1 MDMKSFY
8 ANEKPKT
15 KRKGFSLVE
24 MMVVM
29 LLIAV
34 VLAASAPMITRK
46 VSRERSDK
54 IFDMLGTDPNNAV
67 EYVKGRNQRIFMNGK
82 TDGYVG
88 IVETGVNIP
97 ANSILFGKNSLSSG
111 TGGTATTNL
120 VGIGFGTTNYLN
132 SVAIGYK
139 AGAFTDA
146 VSIGK
151 GANGNEY
158 GVAIGSNSQTRYKNS
173 VAIGYNARTV
183 GENAIT
189 IGAGPFATDTGKNAI
204 SIGYNADAIAKNG
217 IAIGYNASATDE
229 NSVAIG
235 YNATAP
241 FKNSIVLGTEKDTVY
256 IPGNLIIGKTTAVG
270 VRAVSDGRSYP
281 LYAYTH
287 RSHDGDDRHFTDIV
301 DVIERNHADDYK
313 GSGDFAVAMVGSRTP
328 GIQLGPYTFRTHAW
342 SSGYNDNQKIC
353 PPTNSG
359 DWYRISRGKCSD
371 VDQSSNN
378 VWLWSDARL
387 KNIGN
392 TYTSGLEE
400 LNQLKFYHFTFKND
414 KDKTPQVGVI
424 AQDLQKVFPQAVSK
438 DDGGWLTIR
447 WDEMFYAAINAI
459 KELNTK
465 VCAIA
470 KDVTNL
476 KTVTDEHT
484 KTLEAQAQT
493 IEQQQVEIKELTAR
507 VEKLEQ
513 KRK

>member
-67 EYVKGRNQRIFMNGK
+67 EYVKGRNQRIFMNGRK
-82 TDGYVG
+82 DGYIG

-97 ANSILFGKNSLSSG
+97 TNSVLFGQNILFPFNY
-111 TGGTATTNL
+111 ATKETSANNL
-120 VGIGFGTTNYLN
+120 VGIGFGTSNYLN

-139 AGAFTDA
+139 AAANTDS
-146 VSIGK
+146 VTIGNS
-151 GANGNEY
+151 ANGNEY

-173 VAIGYNARTV
+173 VAIGYSARTT
-183 GENAIT
+183 GENAVA
-189 IGAGPFATDTGKNAI
+189 IGASQWSTEAG
-204 SIGYNADAIAKNG
+204 
-217 IAIGYNASATDE
+217 E
-229 NSVAIG
+229 RSVAIG
-235 YNATAP
+235 YGARARYENSIAIGANASVMGENSIAIGNNATANY
-241 FKNSIVLGTEKDTVY
+241 KNTVVLGDSNTTVF
-256 IPGNLIIGKTTAVG
+256 IPGNLVVNHAALIG
-270 VRAVSDGRSYP
+270 RAAGRNDNLYFRPYAQEDGRHFAV
-281 LYAYTH
+281 LNA
-287 RSHDGDDRHFTDIV
+287 GDWKGNDSNLSMVQDDTDTDKLV
-301 DVIERNHADDYK
+301 VRVGPYSTQTEWWRGDYK
-313 GSGDFAVAMVGSRTP
+313 DNN
-328 GIQLGPYTFRTHAW
+328 RTHI
-342 SSGYNDNQKIC
+342 NFED
-353 PPTNSG
+353 PT
-359 DWYRISRGKCSD
+359 RGNNPKSHKHSD
-371 VDQSSNN
+371 I
-378 VWLWSDARL
+378 RL
-387 KNIGN
+387 KNVGEPF
-392 TYTSGLEE
+392 TAGLNE
-400 LNQLKFYHFTFKND
+400 LEKLNFYHFTFKKD
-414 KDKTPQVGVI
+414 KDQVPQVGVM

>member
-8 ANEKPKT
+8 ASEKPKT

-67 EYVKGRNQRIFMNGK
+67 EYVKGRNQRIFMNGRK
-82 TDGYVG
+82 DGYVG
-88 IVETGVNIP
+88 IVESGVSVP
-97 ANSILFGKNSLSSG
+97 ANSVLFGQNTLFPFDYVTKETPAN
-111 TGGTATTNL
+111 NL

-139 AGAFTDA
+139 AAANTDS
-146 VSIGK
+146 VTIGNSAS
-151 GANGNEY
+151 GSDY
-158 GVAIGSNSQTRYKNS
+158 GVAIGSNSQTRHKNS
-173 VAIGYNARTV
+173 VAIGYSARTT
-183 GENAIT
+183 GENAVA
-189 IGAGPFATDTGKNAI
+189 IGASQWGTEAG
-204 SIGYNADAIAKNG
+204 
-217 IAIGYNASATDE
+217 E
-229 NSVAIG
+229 RSVAIG
-235 YNATAP
+235 YGAKASYERSIAIGANASVMGENSIAIGNNATAHY
-241 FKNSIVLGTEKDTVY
+241 KNTVVLGDSNTTVF
-256 IPGNLIIGKTTAVG
+256 IPGNLVVNHAALIG
-270 VRAVSDGRSYP
+270 RAAGRNDNLYFRPYAQEDGRHFAV
-281 LYAYTH
+281 LNA
-287 RSHDGDDRHFTDIV
+287 GDWKGEDSNLSMVQDDTDTDNLV
-301 DVIERNHADDYK
+301 VRVGPYSTQTERWRRDYK
-313 GSGDFAVAMVGSRTP
+313 DNN
-328 GIQLGPYTFRTHAW
+328 RTHINFEDPTR
-342 SSGYNDNQKIC
+342 GNDPKSHRQ
-353 PPTNSG
+353 
-359 DWYRISRGKCSD
+359 SD
-371 VDQSSNN
+371 I
-378 VWLWSDARL
+378 RL
-387 KNIGN
+387 KNVGEPF
-392 TYTSGLEE
+392 TAGLNE
-400 LNQLKFYHFTFKND
+400 LEKLNFYHFTFKKD
-414 KDKTPQVGVI
+414 KDQVPQVGVM

>member
-67 EYVKGRNQRIFMNGK
+67 EYVKGRNQRIFMNGRK
-82 TDGYVG
+82 DGYVG
-88 IVETGVNIP
+88 IVESGVSVP
-97 ANSILFGKNSLSSG
+97 ANSVLFGQNTLFPFDYVTKETSAN
-111 TGGTATTNL
+111 NL

-146 VSIGK
+146 VSIGN

-158 GVAIGSNSQTRYKNS
+158 GVAIGSNSQTRHKNS
-173 VAIGYNARTV
+173 VAIGYSARTT
-183 GENAIT
+183 GENAVA
-189 IGAGPFATDTGKNAI
+189 IGASQWGTEAG
-204 SIGYNADAIAKNG
+204 
-217 IAIGYNASATDE
+217 E
-229 NSVAIG
+229 RSVAIG
-235 YNATAP
+235 YGANARYERSIAIGANASVMGENSIAIGNNATAHY
-241 FKNSIVLGTEKDTVY
+241 KNTVVLGDSNTTVF
-256 IPGNLIIGKTTAVG
+256 IPGNLVVNHAALIG
-270 VRAVSDGRSYP
+270 RAAGRNDNLYFRPYAQEDGRHFAV
-281 LYAYTH
+281 LNA
-287 RSHDGDDRHFTDIV
+287 GDWKGEDSNVSLVQDDTNDDKLVVRVGPYSTV
-301 DVIERNHADDYK
+301 TEWWRRDYK
-313 GSGDFAVAMVGSRTP
+313 DNN
-328 GIQLGPYTFRTHAW
+328 RTHINFEDPTR
-342 SSGYNDNQKIC
+342 GNDPKSHRQ
-353 PPTNSG
+353 
-359 DWYRISRGKCSD
+359 SD
-371 VDQSSNN
+371 I
-378 VWLWSDARL
+378 RL
-387 KNIGN
+387 KNVGEPF
-392 TYTSGLEE
+392 TAGLNE
-400 LNQLKFYHFTFKND
+400 LEKLNFYHFTFKKD
-414 KDKTPQVGVI
+414 KDQVPQVGVM

>member
-67 EYVKGRNQRIFMNGK
+67 EYVKGRNQRIFMNGRK
-82 TDGYVG
+82 DGYIG

-97 ANSILFGKNSLSSG
+97 TNSVLFGQNILSPFNY
-111 TGGTATTNL
+111 ATKETSANNL

-139 AGAFTDA
+139 ASANTDS
-146 VSIGK
+146 VTIGNS
-151 GANGNEY
+151 ASGNEY

-173 VAIGYNARTV
+173 VAIGYSARTS
-183 GENAIT
+183 GENAVA
-189 IGAGPFATDTGKNAI
+189 IGASQWSTEAG
-204 SIGYNADAIAKNG
+204 
-217 IAIGYNASATDE
+217 E
-229 NSVAIG
+229 RSVAIG
-235 YNATAP
+235 YGARARYENSIAIGANASVMGENSIAIGNNATANY
-241 FKNSIVLGTEKDTVY
+241 KNTVVLGDSNTTVF
-256 IPGNLIIGKTTAVG
+256 IPGNLVVNHAALIG
-270 VRAVSDGRSYP
+270 RAAGRNDNLYFRPYAQEDGRHFAV
-281 LYAYTH
+281 LNA
-287 RSHDGDDRHFTDIV
+287 GDWKGNDSNLSMVQDDTDTDKLV
-301 DVIERNHADDYK
+301 VRVGPYSTQTEWWRGDYK
-313 GSGDFAVAMVGSRTP
+313 DNN
-328 GIQLGPYTFRTHAW
+328 RTHI
-342 SSGYNDNQKIC
+342 NFED
-353 PPTNSG
+353 PT
-359 DWYRISRGKCSD
+359 RGNNPKSHKHSD
-371 VDQSSNN
+371 I
-378 VWLWSDARL
+378 RL
-387 KNIGN
+387 KNVGEPF
-392 TYTSGLEE
+392 TAGLNE
-400 LNQLKFYHFTFKND
+400 LEKLNFYHFTFKKD
-414 KDKTPQVGVI
+414 KDQVPQVGVM

-484 KTLEAQAQT
+484 KTLESQAQT

>member
-8 ANEKPKT
+8 ANEKPKS

-67 EYVKGRNQRIFMNGK
+67 EYVKGRNQRIFMNGRK
-82 TDGYVG
+82 DGYVG

-97 ANSILFGKNSLSSG
+97 TNSVLFGQNMLSPFDFVTKETS
-111 TGGTATTNL
+111 ANNL

-139 AGAFTDA
+139 ASANTDS
-146 VSIGK
+146 VTIGNSAS
-151 GANGNEY
+151 GSEY
-158 GVAIGSNSQTRYKNS
+158 GVAIGSNSNTRHKNS
-173 VAIGYNARTV
+173 VAIGYRAQTS
-183 GENAIT
+183 GENAV
-189 IGAGPFATDTGKNAI
+189 
-204 SIGYNADAIAKNG
+204 
-217 IAIGYNASATDE
+217 AIGGSQWGTEAGE
-229 NSVAIG
+229 RSVAIG
-235 YNATAP
+235 YGARARYENSIAIGANASVMGENSIAIGNNATANY
-241 FKNSIVLGTEKDTVY
+241 KNTVVLGDSNTTVF
-256 IPGNLIIGKTTAVG
+256 IPGNLVVNHAALIG
-270 VRAVSDGRSYP
+270 RAAGRNDNLYFRPYAQEDGRHFAV
-281 LYAYTH
+281 LNA
-287 RSHDGDDRHFTDIV
+287 GDWKGNDSNLSMVQDDTDTDKLV
-301 DVIERNHADDYK
+301 VRVGPYSTQTEWWRGDYK
-313 GSGDFAVAMVGSRTP
+313 DNN
-328 GIQLGPYTFRTHAW
+328 RTHI
-342 SSGYNDNQKIC
+342 NFED
-353 PPTNSG
+353 PT
-359 DWYRISRGKCSD
+359 RGNNPKSHKHSD
-371 VDQSSNN
+371 I
-378 VWLWSDARL
+378 RL
-387 KNIGN
+387 KNVGEPF
-392 TYTSGLEE
+392 TAGLNE
-400 LNQLKFYHFTFKND
+400 LEKLNFYHFTFKKD
-414 KDKTPQVGVI
+414 KDQVPQVGVM

>member
-67 EYVKGRNQRIFMNGK
+67 EYVKGRNQRIFMNGRK
-82 TDGYVG
+82 DGYVG

-97 ANSILFGKNSLSSG
+97 TNSVLFGQNILSPFNY
-111 TGGTATTNL
+111 ATKETSANNL

-139 AGAFTDA
+139 AAANTDS
-146 VSIGK
+146 VSIGNS
-151 GANGNEY
+151 ADGNEY
-158 GVAIGSNSQTRYKNS
+158 GVAIGSKAQTRYKNS

-217 IAIGYNASATDE
+217 IAIGYNASAMDE

-241 FKNSIVLGTEKDTVY
+241 YKNTVVLGDSNTTVF
-256 IPGNLIIGKTTAVG
+256 IPGNLVVNHAALIG
-270 VRAVSDGRSYP
+270 RAAGRNDNLYFRPYAQEDGRHFAV
-281 LYAYTH
+281 LNA
-287 RSHDGDDRHFTDIV
+287 GDWKGSDSNLSMVQDDTDTDKLV
-301 DVIERNHADDYK
+301 VRVGPYSTQTEWWRGDYK
-313 GSGDFAVAMVGSRTP
+313 DNN
-328 GIQLGPYTFRTHAW
+328 RTHI
-342 SSGYNDNQKIC
+342 NFED
-353 PPTNSG
+353 PT
-359 DWYRISRGKCSD
+359 RGNNPKSHKHSD
-371 VDQSSNN
+371 I
-378 VWLWSDARL
+378 RL
-387 KNIGN
+387 KNVGEPF
-392 TYTSGLEE
+392 TAGLNE
-400 LNQLKFYHFTFKND
+400 LEKLNFYHFTFKKD
-414 KDKTPQVGVI
+414 KDQVPQVGVM

>member
-8 ANEKPKT
+8 ANEKPKS

-67 EYVKGRNQRIFMNGK
+67 EYVKGRNQRIFMNGRK
-82 TDGYVG
+82 DGYIG

-97 ANSILFGKNSLSSG
+97 TNSVLFGQNILSPFNY
-111 TGGTATTNL
+111 ATKETSANNL
-120 VGIGFGTTNYLN
+120 VGIGFGTSNYLN

-139 AGAFTDA
+139 AAANTDS
-146 VSIGK
+146 VTIGNS
-151 GANGNEY
+151 ASGNDY

-173 VAIGYNARTV
+173 VAIGYSARTT
-183 GENAIT
+183 GENAVA
-189 IGAGPFATDTGKNAI
+189 IGASQWSTEAG
-204 SIGYNADAIAKNG
+204 
-217 IAIGYNASATDE
+217 E
-229 NSVAIG
+229 RSVAIG
-235 YNATAP
+235 YGARARYENSIAIGANASVMGENSIAIGNNATANY
-241 FKNSIVLGTEKDTVY
+241 KNTVVLGDSNTTVF
-256 IPGNLIIGKTTAVG
+256 IPGNLVVNHAALIG
-270 VRAVSDGRSYP
+270 RAAGRNDNLYFRPYAQEDGRHFAV
-281 LYAYTH
+281 LNA
-287 RSHDGDDRHFTDIV
+287 GDWKGEDSNVSLVQDDTNDDKLVVRVGPYSTV
-301 DVIERNHADDYK
+301 TEWWRRDYK
-313 GSGDFAVAMVGSRTP
+313 DNN
-328 GIQLGPYTFRTHAW
+328 RTHINFEDPTR
-342 SSGYNDNQKIC
+342 GNDPKSHRQ
-353 PPTNSG
+353 
-359 DWYRISRGKCSD
+359 SD
-371 VDQSSNN
+371 I
-378 VWLWSDARL
+378 RL
-387 KNIGN
+387 KNVGEPF
-392 TYTSGLEE
+392 TAGLNE
-400 LNQLKFYHFTFKND
+400 LEKLNFYHFTFKKD
-414 KDKTPQVGVI
+414 KDQVPQVGVM

>member
-67 EYVKGRNQRIFMNGK
+67 EYVKGRNQRIFMNGRK
-82 TDGYVG
+82 DGYVG

-97 ANSILFGKNSLSSG
+97 TNSVLFGQNMLSPFDFVTKETS
-111 TGGTATTNL
+111 ANNL

-139 AGAFTDA
+139 ASANTDS
-146 VSIGK
+146 VTIGNSAS
-151 GANGNEY
+151 GSEY
-158 GVAIGSNSQTRYKNS
+158 GVAIGSNSNTRHKNS
-173 VAIGYNARTV
+173 VAIGYRAQTS
-183 GENAIT
+183 GENAV
-189 IGAGPFATDTGKNAI
+189 
-204 SIGYNADAIAKNG
+204 
-217 IAIGYNASATDE
+217 AIGGSQWGTEAGE
-229 NSVAIG
+229 RSVAIG
-235 YNATAP
+235 YGANARYERSIAIGANASVMGENSIAIGNNATAHY
-241 FKNSIVLGTEKDTVY
+241 KNTVVLGDSNTTVF
-256 IPGNLIIGKTTAVG
+256 IPGNLVVNHAALIG
-270 VRAVSDGRSYP
+270 RAAGRNDNLYFRPYAQEDGRHFAV
-281 LYAYTH
+281 LNA
-287 RSHDGDDRHFTDIV
+287 GDWKGEDSNVSLVQDDTNDDKLVVRVGPYSTV
-301 DVIERNHADDYK
+301 TEWWRRDYK
-313 GSGDFAVAMVGSRTP
+313 DNN
-328 GIQLGPYTFRTHAW
+328 RTHINFEDPTR
-342 SSGYNDNQKIC
+342 GNDPKSHRQ
-353 PPTNSG
+353 
-359 DWYRISRGKCSD
+359 SD
-371 VDQSSNN
+371 I
-378 VWLWSDARL
+378 RL
-387 KNIGN
+387 KNVGEPF
-392 TYTSGLEE
+392 TAGLNE
-400 LNQLKFYHFTFKND
+400 LEKLNFYHFTFKKD
-414 KDKTPQVGVI
+414 KDQVPQVGVM

>member
-67 EYVKGRNQRIFMNGK
+67 EYVKGRNQRIFMNGRK
-82 TDGYVG
+82 DGYIG

-97 ANSILFGKNSLSSG
+97 TNSVLFGQNILFPFNY
-111 TGGTATTNL
+111 ATKETSANNL

-139 AGAFTDA
+139 AAANTDS
-146 VSIGK
+146 VTIGNSAS
-151 GANGNEY
+151 GSDY
-158 GVAIGSNSQTRYKNS
+158 GVAIGSNSQTRHKNS
-173 VAIGYNARTV
+173 VAIGYSARTT
-183 GENAIT
+183 GENAVA
-189 IGAGPFATDTGKNAI
+189 IGASQWGTEAG
-204 SIGYNADAIAKNG
+204 
-217 IAIGYNASATDE
+217 E
-229 NSVAIG
+229 RSVAIG
-235 YNATAP
+235 YGAKASYERSIAIGANASVMGENSIAIGNNATAHY
-241 FKNSIVLGTEKDTVY
+241 KNTVVLGDSNTTVF
-256 IPGNLIIGKTTAVG
+256 IPGNLVVNHAALIG
-270 VRAVSDGRSYP
+270 RAAGRNDNLYFRPYAQEDGRHFAV
-281 LYAYTH
+281 LNA
-287 RSHDGDDRHFTDIV
+287 GDWKGEDSNLSMVQDDTDTDNLV
-301 DVIERNHADDYK
+301 VRVGPYSTQTERWRRDYK
-313 GSGDFAVAMVGSRTP
+313 DNN
-328 GIQLGPYTFRTHAW
+328 RTHINFEDPTR
-342 SSGYNDNQKIC
+342 GNDPKSHRQ
-353 PPTNSG
+353 
-359 DWYRISRGKCSD
+359 SD
-371 VDQSSNN
+371 I
-378 VWLWSDARL
+378 RL
-387 KNIGN
+387 KNVGEPF
-392 TYTSGLEE
+392 TAGLNE
-400 LNQLKFYHFTFKND
+400 LEKLNFYHFTFKKD
-414 KDKTPQVGVI
+414 KDQVPQVGVM

>member
-67 EYVKGRNQRIFMNGK
+67 EYVKGRNQRIFMNGRK
-82 TDGYVG
+82 DGYVG

-97 ANSILFGKNSLSSG
+97 TNSVLFGQNILSPFNY
-111 TGGTATTNL
+111 ATKETSANNL

-139 AGAFTDA
+139 AAANTDS
-146 VSIGK
+146 VSIGNS
-151 GANGNEY
+151 ANGNEY

-173 VAIGYNARTV
+173 VAIGYSARTT
-183 GENAIT
+183 GENAVA
-189 IGAGPFATDTGKNAI
+189 IGASQWSTEAG
-204 SIGYNADAIAKNG
+204 
-217 IAIGYNASATDE
+217 E
-229 NSVAIG
+229 RSVAIG
-235 YNATAP
+235 YGARARYENSIAIGANASVMGENSIAIGNNATANY
-241 FKNSIVLGTEKDTVY
+241 KNTVVLGDSNTTVF
-256 IPGNLIIGKTTAVG
+256 IPGNLVVNHAALIGLAAG
-270 VRAVSDGRSYP
+270 RNDNLYFRPYAQEDGRHFAV
-281 LYAYTH
+281 LNA
-287 RSHDGDDRHFTDIV
+287 GDWKGNDSNLSMVQDDTDTDKLV
-301 DVIERNHADDYK
+301 VRVGPYSTQTEWWRGDYK
-313 GSGDFAVAMVGSRTP
+313 DNN
-328 GIQLGPYTFRTHAW
+328 RTHI
-342 SSGYNDNQKIC
+342 NFED
-353 PPTNSG
+353 PT
-359 DWYRISRGKCSD
+359 RGNNPKSHKHSD
-371 VDQSSNN
+371 I
-378 VWLWSDARL
+378 RL
-387 KNIGN
+387 KNVGEPF
-392 TYTSGLEE
+392 TAGLNE
-400 LNQLKFYHFTFKND
+400 LEKLNFYHFTFKKD
-414 KDKTPQVGVI
+414 KDQVPQVGVM

>member
-67 EYVKGRNQRIFMNGK
+67 EYVKGRNQRIFMNGRK
-82 TDGYVG
+82 DGYIG

-97 ANSILFGKNSLSSG
+97 TNSVLFGQNILFPFNY
-111 TGGTATTNL
+111 ATKETSANNL

-139 AGAFTDA
+139 ASANTDS
-146 VSIGK
+146 VTIGN

-173 VAIGYNARTV
+173 VAIGYSARTT
-183 GENAIT
+183 GENAVA
-189 IGAGPFATDTGKNAI
+189 IGASQWGTEAG
-204 SIGYNADAIAKNG
+204 
-217 IAIGYNASATDE
+217 E
-229 NSVAIG
+229 RSVAIG
-235 YNATAP
+235 YGAGARYKNSIAIGANASVMGENSIAIGNNATAHY
-241 FKNSIVLGTEKDTVY
+241 KNTVVLGDSNTTVF
-256 IPGNLIIGKTTAVG
+256 IPGNLVVSHAALIGMAG
-270 VRAVSDGRSYP
+270 GRNDNLYFRPYAQEDGRHFAV
-281 LYAYTH
+281 LNA
-287 RSHDGDDRHFTDIV
+287 GDWKGEDSNLSMVQDDTDTDILTV
-301 DVIERNHADDYK
+301 RVGPYSTQRERWRRDYK
-313 GSGDFAVAMVGSRTP
+313 DNN
-328 GIQLGPYTFRTHAW
+328 RTHINFEDPTR
-342 SSGYNDNQKIC
+342 GNDPKSHRQ
-353 PPTNSG
+353 
-359 DWYRISRGKCSD
+359 SD
-371 VDQSSNN
+371 I
-378 VWLWSDARL
+378 RL
-387 KNIGN
+387 KNVGEPF
-392 TYTSGLEE
+392 TAGLNE
-400 LNQLKFYHFTFKND
+400 LEKLNFYHFTFKKD
-414 KDKTPQVGVI
+414 KDQVPQVGVM

>member
-67 EYVKGRNQRIFMNGK
+67 EYVKGRNQRIFMNGRK
-82 TDGYVG
+82 DGYVG

-97 ANSILFGKNSLSSG
+97 TNSVLFGQNILSPFNY
-111 TGGTATTNL
+111 ATKETSANNL

-139 AGAFTDA
+139 AAANTDS
-146 VSIGK
+146 VSIGNS
-151 GANGNEY
+151 ANGNEY

-173 VAIGYNARTV
+173 VAIGYSARTT
-183 GENAIT
+183 GENAVA
-189 IGAGPFATDTGKNAI
+189 IGASQWSTEAG
-204 SIGYNADAIAKNG
+204 
-217 IAIGYNASATDE
+217 E
-229 NSVAIG
+229 RSVAIG
-235 YNATAP
+235 YGARARYENSIAIGANASVMGENSIAIGNNATANY
-241 FKNSIVLGTEKDTVY
+241 KNTVVLGDSNTTVF
-256 IPGNLIIGKTTAVG
+256 IPGNLVVNHAALIG
-270 VRAVSDGRSYP
+270 RAAGRNDNLYFRPYAQEDGRHFAV
-281 LYAYTH
+281 LNA
-287 RSHDGDDRHFTDIV
+287 GDWKGNDSNLSMVQDDTDTDKLV
-301 DVIERNHADDYK
+301 VRVGPYSTQTEWWRGDYK
-313 GSGDFAVAMVGSRTP
+313 DNN
-328 GIQLGPYTFRTHAW
+328 RTHI
-342 SSGYNDNQKIC
+342 NFED
-353 PPTNSG
+353 PT
-359 DWYRISRGKCSD
+359 RGNNPKSHKHSD
-371 VDQSSNN
+371 I
-378 VWLWSDARL
+378 RL
-387 KNIGN
+387 KNVGEPF
-392 TYTSGLEE
+392 TAGLNE
-400 LNQLKFYHFTFKND
+400 LEKLNFYHFTFKKD
-414 KDKTPQVGVI
+414 KDQVPQVGVM

>member
-8 ANEKPKT
+8 ANEKPKS

-67 EYVKGRNQRIFMNGK
+67 EYVKGRNQRIFMNGRK
-82 TDGYVG
+82 DGYVG

-97 ANSILFGKNSLSSG
+97 TNSVLFGQNMLSPFDFVTKETS
-111 TGGTATTNL
+111 ANNL

-139 AGAFTDA
+139 ASANTDS
-146 VSIGK
+146 VTIGNS
-151 GANGNEY
+151 ANGNEY

-173 VAIGYNARTV
+173 VAIGYRAQTT
-183 GENAIT
+183 GENAV
-189 IGAGPFATDTGKNAI
+189 
-204 SIGYNADAIAKNG
+204 
-217 IAIGYNASATDE
+217 AIGGSQWGTEAGQR
-229 NSVAIG
+229 SVAIG
-235 YNATAP
+235 YGAGARYNNSIAIGANASVMGENSIAIGNNATAHY
-241 FKNSIVLGTEKDTVY
+241 KNTVVLGDSDTTVF
-256 IPGNLIIGKTTAVG
+256 IPGNLVVSHAALIGMSGGINDNLYFRPYAQE
-270 VRAVSDGRSYP
+270 DGR
-281 LYAYTH
+281 H
-287 RSHDGDDRHFTDIV
+287 
-301 DVIERNHADDYK
+301 
-313 GSGDFAVAMVGSRTP
+313 FAVLNAGDWKGEDSNLSMVQDATNTDN
-328 GIQLGPYTFRTHAW
+328 LVVKVGPYSTYTERWRRAYRDNNRTHINFENPAR
-342 SSGYNDNQKIC
+342 GDNPK
-353 PPTNSG
+353 S
-359 DWYRISRGKCSD
+359 YRQSD
-371 VDQSSNN
+371 I
-378 VWLWSDARL
+378 RL
-387 KNIGN
+387 KNVGEPF
-392 TYTSGLEE
+392 TAGLNE
-400 LNQLKFYHFTFKND
+400 LEKLNFYHFTFKKD
-414 KDKTPQVGVI
+414 KDQVPQVGVM

-484 KTLEAQAQT
+484 KTLESQAQT

>member
-8 ANEKPKT
+8 ANEKLKT

-67 EYVKGRNQRIFMNGK
+67 EYVKGRNQRIFMNGRK
-82 TDGYVG
+82 DGYVG

-97 ANSILFGKNSLSSG
+97 TNSVLFGQNILSPFNY
-111 TGGTATTNL
+111 ATKETSANNL

-139 AGAFTDA
+139 AAANTDS
-146 VSIGK
+146 VSIGNS
-151 GANGNEY
+151 ASGNDY

-173 VAIGYNARTV
+173 VAIGYSARTT
-183 GENAIT
+183 GENAVA
-189 IGAGPFATDTGKNAI
+189 IGASQWSTEAG
-204 SIGYNADAIAKNG
+204 
-217 IAIGYNASATDE
+217 E
-229 NSVAIG
+229 RSVAIG
-235 YNATAP
+235 YGARARYENSIAIGANASVMGENSIAIGNNATANY
-241 FKNSIVLGTEKDTVY
+241 KNTVVLGDSNTTVF
-256 IPGNLIIGKTTAVG
+256 IPGNLVVNHAALIG
-270 VRAVSDGRSYP
+270 RAAGRNDNLYFRPYAQEDGRHFAV
-281 LYAYTH
+281 LNA
-287 RSHDGDDRHFTDIV
+287 GDWKGNDSNLSMVQDDTDTDKLV
-301 DVIERNHADDYK
+301 VRVGPYSTQTEWWRGDYK
-313 GSGDFAVAMVGSRTP
+313 DNN
-328 GIQLGPYTFRTHAW
+328 RTHI
-342 SSGYNDNQKIC
+342 NFED
-353 PPTNSG
+353 PT
-359 DWYRISRGKCSD
+359 RGNNPKSHKHSD
-371 VDQSSNN
+371 I
-378 VWLWSDARL
+378 RL
-387 KNIGN
+387 KNVGEPF
-392 TYTSGLEE
+392 TAGLNE
-400 LNQLKFYHFTFKND
+400 LEKLNFYHFTFKKD
-414 KDKTPQVGVI
+414 KDQVPQVGVM

-484 KTLEAQAQT
+484 KTLEVQAQT

>member
-67 EYVKGRNQRIFMNGK
+67 EYVKGRNQRIFMNGRK
-82 TDGYVG
+82 DGYIG

-97 ANSILFGKNSLSSG
+97 TNSVLFGQNILFPFNY
-111 TGGTATTNL
+111 ATKETSANNL

-139 AGAFTDA
+139 ASAFTDT
-146 VSIGK
+146 VSIGN
-151 GANGNEY
+151 GADGSDY
-158 GVAIGSNSQTRYKNS
+158 SVAIGSNASTRRKNS
-173 VAIGYNARTV
+173 VAIGSNARTI
-183 GENAIT
+183 GENAIN
-189 IGAGPFATDTGKNAI
+189 IGASPKFAPDVAQNSIA
-204 SIGYNADAIAKNG
+204 IGYNADAIAKNG
-217 IAIGYNASATDE
+217 IAIGYNASAMDE

-241 FKNSIVLGTEKDTVY
+241 YKNTVVLGDTNTTVY
-256 IPGNLIIGKTTAVG
+256 IPGNLVVNHAALIGRNAG
-270 VRAVSDGRSYP
+270 RNDNLYFRPYAQEDGRHFAV
-281 LYAYTH
+281 LNA
-287 RSHDGDDRHFTDIV
+287 GDWKGEDSNVSLVQDDTNDNKLVVRVGPYSTDT
-301 DVIERNHADDYK
+301 EWWRGDYK
-313 GSGDFAVAMVGSRTP
+313 DNN
-328 GIQLGPYTFRTHAW
+328 RTHINFEDPTR
-342 SSGYNDNQKIC
+342 GNDPK
-353 PPTNSG
+353 
-359 DWYRISRGKCSD
+359 SRKHSD
-371 VDQSSNN
+371 I
-378 VWLWSDARL
+378 RL
-387 KNIGN
+387 KNVGEPF
-392 TYTSGLEE
+392 TAGLNE
-400 LNQLKFYHFTFKND
+400 LEKLNFYHFTFKKD
-414 KDKTPQVGVI
+414 KDQVPQVGVM

>member
-67 EYVKGRNQRIFMNGK
+67 EYVKGRNQRIFMNGRK
-82 TDGYVG
+82 DGYIG
-88 IVETGVNIP
+88 IVETGVSVP
-97 ANSILFGKNSLSSG
+97 VNSVLFGQNTLFPS
-111 TGGTATTNL
+111 ANNL
-120 VGIGFGTTNYLN
+120 VGIGFGTSNYLN

-139 AGAFTDA
+139 ASANTDS
-146 VSIGK
+146 VSIGNS
-151 GANGNEY
+151 ADGNEY
-158 GVAIGSNSQTRYKNS
+158 GVAIGSKAQTRYKNS
-173 VAIGYNARTV
+173 VAIGYSARTT
-183 GENAIT
+183 GENAVA
-189 IGAGPFATDTGKNAI
+189 IGASQWSTEAG
-204 SIGYNADAIAKNG
+204 
-217 IAIGYNASATDE
+217 E
-229 NSVAIG
+229 RSVAIG
-235 YNATAP
+235 YGARARYENSIAIGANASVMGENSIAIGNNATANY
-241 FKNSIVLGTEKDTVY
+241 KNTVVLGDSNTTVF
-256 IPGNLIIGKTTAVG
+256 IPGNLVVNHAALIG
-270 VRAVSDGRSYP
+270 RAAGRNDNLYFRPYAQEDGRHFAV
-281 LYAYTH
+281 LNAG
-287 RSHDGDDRHFTDIV
+287 DWKGDDSNLSMVQDDTDTDKLV
-301 DVIERNHADDYK
+301 VRVGPYSTQTEWWRRDYK
-313 GSGDFAVAMVGSRTP
+313 DNN
-328 GIQLGPYTFRTHAW
+328 RTHI
-342 SSGYNDNQKIC
+342 NFED
-353 PPTNSG
+353 PT
-359 DWYRISRGKCSD
+359 RGNNPKSHRQSD
-371 VDQSSNN
+371 I
-378 VWLWSDARL
+378 RL
-387 KNIGN
+387 KNVGEPF
-392 TYTSGLEE
+392 TAGLNE
-400 LNQLKFYHFTFKND
+400 LEKLNFYHFTFKKD
-414 KDKTPQVGVI
+414 KDQVPQVGVM

>member
-1 MDMKSFY
+1 MDMKNFY
-8 ANEKPKT
+8 ANEKPKS

-67 EYVKGRNQRIFMNGK
+67 EYVKGRNQRIFMNGRK
-82 TDGYVG
+82 DGYVG

-97 ANSILFGKNSLSSG
+97 TNSVLFGQNILSPFNY
-111 TGGTATTNL
+111 ATKETSANNL

-139 AGAFTDA
+139 AAANTDS
-146 VSIGK
+146 VTIGNS
-151 GANGNEY
+151 ASGNDY

-173 VAIGYNARTV
+173 VAIGYSARTT
-183 GENAIT
+183 GENAVA
-189 IGAGPFATDTGKNAI
+189 IGASQWSTESG
-204 SIGYNADAIAKNG
+204 
-217 IAIGYNASATDE
+217 E
-229 NSVAIG
+229 RSVAIG
-235 YNATAP
+235 YGARARYENSIAIGANASVMGENSIAIGNNATANY
-241 FKNSIVLGTEKDTVY
+241 KNTVVLGDSNTTVF
-256 IPGNLIIGKTTAVG
+256 IPGNLVVNHAALIG
-270 VRAVSDGRSYP
+270 RAAGRNDNLYFRPYAQEDGRHFAV
-281 LYAYTH
+281 LNA
-287 RSHDGDDRHFTDIV
+287 GDWKGEDSNVSLVQDDTNDDKLVVRVGPYSTQT
-301 DVIERNHADDYK
+301 EWWRRDYK
-313 GSGDFAVAMVGSRTP
+313 DNN
-328 GIQLGPYTFRTHAW
+328 RTHI
-342 SSGYNDNQKIC
+342 NFED
-353 PPTNSG
+353 PT
-359 DWYRISRGKCSD
+359 RGNNPKSHRQSD
-371 VDQSSNN
+371 I
-378 VWLWSDARL
+378 RL
-387 KNIGN
+387 KNVGEPF
-392 TYTSGLEE
+392 TAGLNE
-400 LNQLKFYHFTFKND
+400 LEKLNFYHFTFKKD
-414 KDKTPQVGVI
+414 KDQVPQVGVM

-484 KTLEAQAQT
+484 KTLESQAQT

>member
-67 EYVKGRNQRIFMNGK
+67 EYVKGRNQRIFMNGRK
-82 TDGYVG
+82 DGYVG

-97 ANSILFGKNSLSSG
+97 TNSVLFGQNILSPFNY
-111 TGGTATTNL
+111 ATKETSANNL

-146 VSIGK
+146 VSIGN

-158 GVAIGSNSQTRYKNS
+158 GVAIGSNSQTRHKNS
-173 VAIGYNARTV
+173 VAIGYSARTT
-183 GENAIT
+183 GENAVA
-189 IGAGPFATDTGKNAI
+189 IGASQWGTEAG
-204 SIGYNADAIAKNG
+204 
-217 IAIGYNASATDE
+217 E
-229 NSVAIG
+229 RSVAIG
-235 YNATAP
+235 YGANARYERSIAIGANASVMGENSIAIGNNATAHY
-241 FKNSIVLGTEKDTVY
+241 KNTVVLGDSNTTVF
-256 IPGNLIIGKTTAVG
+256 IPGNLVVNHAALIG
-270 VRAVSDGRSYP
+270 RAAGRNDNLYFRPYAQEDGRHFAV
-281 LYAYTH
+281 LNA
-287 RSHDGDDRHFTDIV
+287 GDWKGEDSNVSLVQDDTNDDKLVVRVGPYSTV
-301 DVIERNHADDYK
+301 TEWWRRDYK
-313 GSGDFAVAMVGSRTP
+313 DNN
-328 GIQLGPYTFRTHAW
+328 RTHINFEDPTR
-342 SSGYNDNQKIC
+342 GNDPKSHRQ
-353 PPTNSG
+353 
-359 DWYRISRGKCSD
+359 SD
-371 VDQSSNN
+371 I
-378 VWLWSDARL
+378 RL
-387 KNIGN
+387 KNVGEPF
-392 TYTSGLEE
+392 TAGLNE
-400 LNQLKFYHFTFKND
+400 LEKLNFYHFTFKKD
-414 KDKTPQVGVI
+414 KDQVPQVGVM

-484 KTLEAQAQT
+484 KTLESQAQT

>member
-67 EYVKGRNQRIFMNGK
+67 EYVKGRNQRIFMNGRK
-82 TDGYVG
+82 DGYIG

-97 ANSILFGKNSLSSG
+97 TNSVLFGQNILFPFNY
-111 TGGTATTNL
+111 ATKETSANNL

-146 VSIGK
+146 VSIGN

-158 GVAIGSNSQTRYKNS
+158 GVAIGSNSQTRHKNS
-173 VAIGYNARTV
+173 VAIGYSARTT
-183 GENAIT
+183 GENAVA
-189 IGAGPFATDTGKNAI
+189 IGASQWGTEAG
-204 SIGYNADAIAKNG
+204 
-217 IAIGYNASATDE
+217 E
-229 NSVAIG
+229 RSVAIG
-235 YNATAP
+235 YGANARYERSIAIGANASVMGENSIAIGNNATAHY
-241 FKNSIVLGTEKDTVY
+241 KNTVVLGDSNTTVF
-256 IPGNLIIGKTTAVG
+256 IPGNLVVDHAALIG
-270 VRAVSDGRSYP
+270 RAAGRNDNLYFRPYAQEDGRHFAV
-281 LYAYTH
+281 LNAG
-287 RSHDGDDRHFTDIV
+287 DWKGDDSNLSMVQDDTDTDNLV
-301 DVIERNHADDYK
+301 VRVGPYSTQIERWRRDYK
-313 GSGDFAVAMVGSRTP
+313 DNN
-328 GIQLGPYTFRTHAW
+328 RTHINFEDPTR
-342 SSGYNDNQKIC
+342 GNDPK
-353 PPTNSG
+353 SH
-359 DWYRISRGKCSD
+359 KHSD
-371 VDQSSNN
+371 I
-378 VWLWSDARL
+378 RL
-387 KNIGN
+387 KNVGEPF
-392 TYTSGLEE
+392 TAGLNE
-400 LNQLKFYHFTFKND
+400 LEKLNFYHFTFKKD
-414 KDKTPQVGVI
+414 KDQVPQVGVM

-465 VCAIA
+465 VCAIT

>member
-8 ANEKPKT
+8 ANEKPKS

-67 EYVKGRNQRIFMNGK
+67 EYVKGRNQRIFMNGRK
-82 TDGYVG
+82 DGYVG

-97 ANSILFGKNSLSSG
+97 TNSVLFGQNMLSPFDFVTKETS
-111 TGGTATTNL
+111 ANNL

-139 AGAFTDA
+139 ASANTDS
-146 VSIGK
+146 VTIGNSAS
-151 GANGNEY
+151 GSEY
-158 GVAIGSNSQTRYKNS
+158 GVAIGSNSNTRHKNS
-173 VAIGYNARTV
+173 VAIGYRAQTS
-183 GENAIT
+183 GENAV
-189 IGAGPFATDTGKNAI
+189 
-204 SIGYNADAIAKNG
+204 
-217 IAIGYNASATDE
+217 AIGGSQWGTEAGE
-229 NSVAIG
+229 RSVAIG
-235 YNATAP
+235 FGAGARYNNSIAIGSNASVMGENSIAIGNNATAHY
-241 FKNSIVLGTEKDTVY
+241 KNTVVLGDSNTTVF
-256 IPGNLIIGKTTAVG
+256 IPGNLVVNHAALIG
-270 VRAVSDGRSYP
+270 RAAGRNDNLYFRPYAQEDGRHFAV
-281 LYAYTH
+281 LNA
-287 RSHDGDDRHFTDIV
+287 GDWKGEDSNLSMVQDDTDTDKLV
-301 DVIERNHADDYK
+301 VRVGPYSTQTEWWRRDYK
-313 GSGDFAVAMVGSRTP
+313 DNN
-328 GIQLGPYTFRTHAW
+328 RTHI
-342 SSGYNDNQKIC
+342 NFED
-353 PPTNSG
+353 PTKGNNPKSH
-359 DWYRISRGKCSD
+359 RQSD
-371 VDQSSNN
+371 I
-378 VWLWSDARL
+378 RL
-387 KNIGN
+387 KNVGEPF
-392 TYTSGLEE
+392 TAGLDE
-400 LNQLKFYHFTFKND
+400 LEKLNFYHFTFKKD
-414 KDKTPQVGVI
+414 KDQVPQVGVM

-484 KTLEAQAQT
+484 KTLESQAQT

>member
-8 ANEKPKT
+8 ANEKPKQ

-67 EYVKGRNQRIFMNGK
+67 EYVKGRNQRIFMNGRK
-82 TDGYVG
+82 DGYVG
-88 IVETGVNIP
+88 IVESGVSVP
-97 ANSILFGKNSLSSG
+97 ANSVLFGQNTLFPFDYVTKETPAN
-111 TGGTATTNL
+111 NL
-120 VGIGFGTTNYLN
+120 VGIGFGTSNYLN

-139 AGAFTDA
+139 ASAFTDT
-146 VSIGK
+146 VSIGN
-151 GANGNEY
+151 GADGSDY
-158 GVAIGSNSQTRYKNS
+158 SVAIGSNASTRRKNS
-173 VAIGYNARTV
+173 VAIGSNARTI
-183 GENAIT
+183 GENAIN
-189 IGAGPFATDTGKNAI
+189 IGASPKFAPDVAQNSIA
-204 SIGYNADAIAKNG
+204 IGYNADAINKNA
-217 IAIGYNASATDE
+217 IAIGYNASAMDE

-241 FKNSIVLGTEKDTVY
+241 YKNTVVLGDTNTTVY
-256 IPGNLIIGKTTAVG
+256 IPGNLVVNHAALIG
-270 VRAVSDGRSYP
+270 RAAGRNDNLYFRPYAQEDGRHFAV
-281 LYAYTH
+281 LNA
-287 RSHDGDDRHFTDIV
+287 GDWKGEDSNVSLVQDDTNDDKLVVRVGPYSTQT
-301 DVIERNHADDYK
+301 EWWRRDYK
-313 GSGDFAVAMVGSRTP
+313 DNN
-328 GIQLGPYTFRTHAW
+328 RTHINFEDPTR
-342 SSGYNDNQKIC
+342 GNDPKSHRQ
-353 PPTNSG
+353 
-359 DWYRISRGKCSD
+359 SD
-371 VDQSSNN
+371 I
-378 VWLWSDARL
+378 RL
-387 KNIGN
+387 KNVGEPF
-392 TYTSGLEE
+392 TAGLNE
-400 LNQLKFYHFTFKND
+400 LEKLNFYHFTFKKD
-414 KDKTPQVGVI
+414 KDQVPQVGVM

>member
-67 EYVKGRNQRIFMNGK
+67 EYVKGRNQRIFMNGRK
-82 TDGYVG
+82 DGYVG

-97 ANSILFGKNSLSSG
+97 TNSVLFGQNILSPFNY
-111 TGGTATTNL
+111 ATKETSANNL

-139 AGAFTDA
+139 AAANTDS
-146 VSIGK
+146 VTIGNS
-151 GANGNEY
+151 ASGNDY
-158 GVAIGSNSQTRYKNS
+158 GVAVGSNSQTRYKNS
-173 VAIGYNARTV
+173 VAIGYSARTT
-183 GENAIT
+183 GENAVA
-189 IGAGPFATDTGKNAI
+189 IGASQWSTEAG
-204 SIGYNADAIAKNG
+204 
-217 IAIGYNASATDE
+217 E
-229 NSVAIG
+229 RSVAIG
-235 YNATAP
+235 YGARARYENSIAIGANASVMGENSIAIGNNATAHY
-241 FKNSIVLGTEKDTVY
+241 KNTVVLGDSNTTVF
-256 IPGNLIIGKTTAVG
+256 IPGNLVVNHAALIG
-270 VRAVSDGRSYP
+270 RAAGRNDNLYFRPYAQEDGRHFAV
-281 LYAYTH
+281 LNA
-287 RSHDGDDRHFTDIV
+287 GDWKGEDSNVSLVQDDTNDDKLVVRVGPYSTQT
-301 DVIERNHADDYK
+301 EWWRRDYK
-313 GSGDFAVAMVGSRTP
+313 DNN
-328 GIQLGPYTFRTHAW
+328 RTHI
-342 SSGYNDNQKIC
+342 NFED
-353 PPTNSG
+353 PT
-359 DWYRISRGKCSD
+359 RGNNPKSHRQSD
-371 VDQSSNN
+371 I
-378 VWLWSDARL
+378 RL
-387 KNIGN
+387 KNVGEPF
-392 TYTSGLEE
+392 TAGLNE
-400 LNQLKFYHFTFKND
+400 LEKLNFYHFTFKKD
-414 KDKTPQVGVI
+414 KDQVPQVGVM

>member
-67 EYVKGRNQRIFMNGK
+67 EYVKGRNQRIFMNGRK
-82 TDGYVG
+82 DGYVG

-97 ANSILFGKNSLSSG
+97 TNSVLFGQNILFPFNY
-111 TGGTATTNL
+111 ATKETSANNL
-120 VGIGFGTTNYLN
+120 VGIGFGTSNYLN

-139 AGAFTDA
+139 AAANTDA
-146 VSIGK
+146 VSIGN

-173 VAIGYNARTV
+173 VAIGYSARTT
-183 GENAIT
+183 GENAVA
-189 IGAGPFATDTGKNAI
+189 IGASQWSTEAG
-204 SIGYNADAIAKNG
+204 
-217 IAIGYNASATDE
+217 E
-229 NSVAIG
+229 RSVAIG
-235 YNATAP
+235 YGARARYENSIAIGANASVMGENSIAIGNNATANY
-241 FKNSIVLGTEKDTVY
+241 KNTVVLGDSNTTVF
-256 IPGNLIIGKTTAVG
+256 IPGNLVVNHAALIG
-270 VRAVSDGRSYP
+270 RAAGRNDNLYFRPYAQEDGRHFAV
-281 LYAYTH
+281 LNA
-287 RSHDGDDRHFTDIV
+287 GDWKGEDSNLSMVQDDTNTDKLV
-301 DVIERNHADDYK
+301 VRVGPYSTVTEWWRRDYK
-313 GSGDFAVAMVGSRTP
+313 DNN
-328 GIQLGPYTFRTHAW
+328 RTHINFEDPTR
-342 SSGYNDNQKIC
+342 GNDPKSHRQ
-353 PPTNSG
+353 
-359 DWYRISRGKCSD
+359 SD
-371 VDQSSNN
+371 I
-378 VWLWSDARL
+378 RL
-387 KNIGN
+387 KNVGEPF
-392 TYTSGLEE
+392 TAGLNE
-400 LNQLKFYHFTFKND
+400 LEKLNFYHYTYKND
-414 KDKTPQVGVI
+414 KDQVPQVGVM

>member
-67 EYVKGRNQRIFMNGK
+67 EYVKGRNQRIFMNGRK
-82 TDGYVG
+82 DGYVG

-97 ANSILFGKNSLSSG
+97 TNSVLFGQNILFPFNY
-111 TGGTATTNL
+111 ATKETSANNL
-120 VGIGFGTTNYLN
+120 VGIGFGTSNYLN

-139 AGAFTDA
+139 AAANTDS
-146 VSIGK
+146 VTIGNS
-151 GANGNEY
+151 ASGNEY

-173 VAIGYNARTV
+173 VAIGYSARTT
-183 GENAIT
+183 GENAVA
-189 IGAGPFATDTGKNAI
+189 IGASQWSTEAG
-204 SIGYNADAIAKNG
+204 
-217 IAIGYNASATDE
+217 E
-229 NSVAIG
+229 RSVAIG
-235 YNATAP
+235 YGARARYENSIAIGANASVVGENSIAIGNNATANY
-241 FKNSIVLGTEKDTVY
+241 KNTVVLGDSNTTVF
-256 IPGNLIIGKTTAVG
+256 IPGNLVVNHAALIG
-270 VRAVSDGRSYP
+270 RAAGRNDNLYFRPYAQEDGRHFAV
-281 LYAYTH
+281 LNA
-287 RSHDGDDRHFTDIV
+287 GDWKGNDSNLSMVQDDTDTDKLV
-301 DVIERNHADDYK
+301 VRVGPYSTQTEWWRGDYK
-313 GSGDFAVAMVGSRTP
+313 DNN
-328 GIQLGPYTFRTHAW
+328 RTHI
-342 SSGYNDNQKIC
+342 NFED
-353 PPTNSG
+353 PT
-359 DWYRISRGKCSD
+359 RGNNTKSHKHSD
-371 VDQSSNN
+371 I
-378 VWLWSDARL
+378 RL
-387 KNIGN
+387 KNVGEPF
-392 TYTSGLEE
+392 TAGLNE
-400 LNQLKFYHFTFKND
+400 LEKLNFYHFTFKKD
-414 KDKTPQVGVI
+414 KDQVPQVGVM

>member
-67 EYVKGRNQRIFMNGK
+67 EYVKGRNQRIFMNGRK
-82 TDGYVG
+82 DGYVG

-97 ANSILFGKNSLSSG
+97 TNSVLFGQNILFPFNY
-111 TGGTATTNL
+111 ATKETSANNL

-139 AGAFTDA
+139 AAANTDS
-146 VSIGK
+146 VTIGNS
-151 GANGNEY
+151 ASGNDY

-173 VAIGYNARTV
+173 VAIGYSARTT
-183 GENAIT
+183 GENAVA
-189 IGAGPFATDTGKNAI
+189 IGASQWSTESG
-204 SIGYNADAIAKNG
+204 
-217 IAIGYNASATDE
+217 E
-229 NSVAIG
+229 RSVAIG
-235 YNATAP
+235 YGARARYENSIAIGANASVMGENSIAIGNNATASY
-241 FKNSIVLGTEKDTVY
+241 KNTVVLGDSNTTVF
-256 IPGNLIIGKTTAVG
+256 IPGNLVVNHAALIG
-270 VRAVSDGRSYP
+270 RAAGRNDNLYFRPYAQEDGRHFAV
-281 LYAYTH
+281 LNA
-287 RSHDGDDRHFTDIV
+287 GDWKGEDSNVSLVQDDTNDDKLVVRVGPYSTQT
-301 DVIERNHADDYK
+301 EWWRRDYK
-313 GSGDFAVAMVGSRTP
+313 DNN
-328 GIQLGPYTFRTHAW
+328 RTHI
-342 SSGYNDNQKIC
+342 NFED
-353 PPTNSG
+353 PT
-359 DWYRISRGKCSD
+359 RGNNPKSHRQSD
-371 VDQSSNN
+371 I
-378 VWLWSDARL
+378 RL
-387 KNIGN
+387 KNVGEPF
-392 TYTSGLEE
+392 TAGLNE
-400 LNQLKFYHFTFKND
+400 LEKLNFYHFTFKKD
-414 KDKTPQVGVI
+414 KDQVPQVGVM

>member
-67 EYVKGRNQRIFMNGK
+67 EYVKGRNQRIFMNGRK
-82 TDGYVG
+82 DGYIG

-97 ANSILFGKNSLSSG
+97 TNSVLFGQNILFPFNY
-111 TGGTATTNL
+111 ATKETSANNL
-120 VGIGFGTTNYLN
+120 VGIGFGTSNYLN

-139 AGAFTDA
+139 ASANTDS
-146 VSIGK
+146 VTIGNSAS
-151 GANGNEY
+151 GSDY
-158 GVAIGSNSQTRYKNS
+158 GVAIGSNSQTRHKNS
-173 VAIGYNARTV
+173 VAIGYSARTI
-183 GENAIT
+183 GENAVA
-189 IGAGPFATDTGKNAI
+189 IGASQWSTEAG
-204 SIGYNADAIAKNG
+204 
-217 IAIGYNASATDE
+217 E
-229 NSVAIG
+229 RSVAIG
-235 YNATAP
+235 YGARARYENSIAIGANASVMGENSIAIGNNATANY
-241 FKNSIVLGTEKDTVY
+241 KNTVVLGDSNTTVF
-256 IPGNLIIGKTTAVG
+256 IPGNLVVNHAALIGRNAG
-270 VRAVSDGRSYP
+270 RNDNLYFRPYAQEDGRHFAV
-281 LYAYTH
+281 LNA
-287 RSHDGDDRHFTDIV
+287 GDWKGEDSNVSLVQDDTNDDKLVVRVGPYSTQT
-301 DVIERNHADDYK
+301 EWWRRDYK
-313 GSGDFAVAMVGSRTP
+313 DNN
-328 GIQLGPYTFRTHAW
+328 RTHI
-342 SSGYNDNQKIC
+342 NFED
-353 PPTNSG
+353 PT
-359 DWYRISRGKCSD
+359 RGNNPKSHRQSD
-371 VDQSSNN
+371 I
-378 VWLWSDARL
+378 RL
-387 KNIGN
+387 KNVGEPF
-392 TYTSGLEE
+392 TAGLNE
-400 LNQLKFYHFTFKND
+400 LEKLNFYHFTFKKD
-414 KDKTPQVGVI
+414 KDQVPQVGVM

>member
-67 EYVKGRNQRIFMNGK
+67 EYVKGRNQRIFMNGRK
-82 TDGYVG
+82 DGYIG

-97 ANSILFGKNSLSSG
+97 TNSVLFGQNILSPFNY
-111 TGGTATTNL
+111 ATKETSANNL

-139 AGAFTDA
+139 ASANTDS
-146 VSIGK
+146 VTIGN

-158 GVAIGSNSQTRYKNS
+158 GVAIGSNSQTRHKNS
-173 VAIGYNARTV
+173 VAIGYNTR
-183 GENAIT
+183 T
-189 IGAGPFATDTGKNAI
+189 IGENAI
-204 SIGYNADAIAKNG
+204 SIGTSDDGGFTNAHNS
-217 IAIGYNASATDE
+217 IAIGYNARAAANNSLAIGHTARAIEE

-235 YNATAP
+235 YNAIASY
-241 FKNSIVLGTEKDTVY
+241 KNTVVLGDSNTTVY
-256 IPGNLIIGKTTAVG
+256 IPGNLVVNHAALIG
-270 VRAVSDGRSYP
+270 RAAGRNDNLYFRPYAQEDGRHFAV
-281 LYAYTH
+281 LNAG
-287 RSHDGDDRHFTDIV
+287 DWKGDDSNLSMVQDDTDTDNLV
-301 DVIERNHADDYK
+301 VR
-313 GSGDFAVAMVGSRTP
+313 V
-328 GIQLGPYTFRTHAW
+328 GPYTTFTERWRRDYKDNNRTHINFEDPTR
-342 SSGYNDNQKIC
+342 GNDPK
-353 PPTNSG
+353 SH
-359 DWYRISRGKCSD
+359 KHSD
-371 VDQSSNN
+371 I
-378 VWLWSDARL
+378 RL
-387 KNIGN
+387 KNVGEPF
-392 TYTSGLEE
+392 TAGLNE
-400 LNQLKFYHFTFKND
+400 LEKLNFYHFTFKKD
-414 KDKTPQVGVI
+414 KDQVPQVGVM

>member
-1 MDMKSFY
+1 MDMKNFY
-8 ANEKPKT
+8 ANEKPKS

-67 EYVKGRNQRIFMNGK
+67 EYVKGRNQRIFMNGRK
-82 TDGYVG
+82 DGYVG

-97 ANSILFGKNSLSSG
+97 TNSVLFGQNILSPFNY
-111 TGGTATTNL
+111 ATKETSANNL

-139 AGAFTDA
+139 AAANTDS
-146 VSIGK
+146 VTIGNS
-151 GANGNEY
+151 ASGNDY

-173 VAIGYNARTV
+173 VAIGYSARTT
-183 GENAIT
+183 GENAVA
-189 IGAGPFATDTGKNAI
+189 IGASQWSTESG
-204 SIGYNADAIAKNG
+204 
-217 IAIGYNASATDE
+217 E
-229 NSVAIG
+229 RSVAIG
-235 YNATAP
+235 YGARARYENSIAIGANASVMGENSIAIGNNATANY
-241 FKNSIVLGTEKDTVY
+241 KNTVVLGDSNTTVF
-256 IPGNLIIGKTTAVG
+256 IPGNLVVNHAALIG
-270 VRAVSDGRSYP
+270 RAAGRNDNLYFRPYAQEDGRHFAV
-281 LYAYTH
+281 LNA
-287 RSHDGDDRHFTDIV
+287 GDWKGEDSNVSLVQDDTNDDKLVVRVGPYSTQT
-301 DVIERNHADDYK
+301 EWWRRDYK
-313 GSGDFAVAMVGSRTP
+313 DNN
-328 GIQLGPYTFRTHAW
+328 RTHI
-342 SSGYNDNQKIC
+342 NFED
-353 PPTNSG
+353 PT
-359 DWYRISRGKCSD
+359 RGNNPKSHRQSD
-371 VDQSSNN
+371 I
-378 VWLWSDARL
+378 RL
-387 KNIGN
+387 KNVGEPF
-392 TYTSGLEE
+392 TAGLNE
-400 LNQLKFYHFTFKND
+400 LEKLNFYHFTFKKD
-414 KDKTPQVGVI
+414 KDQVPQVGVM

>member
-67 EYVKGRNQRIFMNGK
+67 EYVKGRNQRIFMNGRK
-82 TDGYVG
+82 DGYIG

-97 ANSILFGKNSLSSG
+97 TNSVLFGQNILFPFNY
-111 TGGTATTNL
+111 ATKETSANNL

-146 VSIGK
+146 VSIGN

-158 GVAIGSNSQTRYKNS
+158 GVAIGSNSQTRHKNS
-173 VAIGYNARTV
+173 VAIGYSARTT
-183 GENAIT
+183 GENAVA
-189 IGAGPFATDTGKNAI
+189 IGASQWGTEAG
-204 SIGYNADAIAKNG
+204 
-217 IAIGYNASATDE
+217 E
-229 NSVAIG
+229 RSVAIG
-235 YNATAP
+235 YGAGARYKNSIAIGANASVMGENSIAIGNNATASY
-241 FKNSIVLGTEKDTVY
+241 KNTVVLGDSNTTVF
-256 IPGNLIIGKTTAVG
+256 IPGNLVVNHAALIG
-270 VRAVSDGRSYP
+270 RAAGRNDNLYFRPYAQEDGRHFAV
-281 LYAYTH
+281 LNAG
-287 RSHDGDDRHFTDIV
+287 DWKGDDSNLSMVQDDTDTDKLV
-301 DVIERNHADDYK
+301 VRVGPYSTQTEWWRRDYK
-313 GSGDFAVAMVGSRTP
+313 DNN
-328 GIQLGPYTFRTHAW
+328 RTHI
-342 SSGYNDNQKIC
+342 NFED
-353 PPTNSG
+353 PT
-359 DWYRISRGKCSD
+359 RGNNPKSHKHSD
-371 VDQSSNN
+371 I
-378 VWLWSDARL
+378 RL
-387 KNIGN
+387 KNVGEPF
-392 TYTSGLEE
+392 TAGLNE
-400 LNQLKFYHFTFKND
+400 LEKLNFYHFTFKKD
-414 KDKTPQVGVI
+414 KDQVPQVGVM

>member
-8 ANEKPKT
+8 ANEKPKN
-15 KRKGFSLVE
+15 KKKGFSLVE

-67 EYVKGRNQRIFMNGK
+67 EYVKGRNQRIFMNGRK
-82 TDGYVG
+82 DGYVG

-97 ANSILFGKNSLSSG
+97 TNSVLFGQNILSPFNY
-111 TGGTATTNL
+111 ATKETSANNL

-139 AGAFTDA
+139 ASANTDS
-146 VSIGK
+146 VTIGNS
-151 GANGNEY
+151 ASGNEY

-173 VAIGYNARTV
+173 VAIGYSARTT
-183 GENAIT
+183 GENAVA
-189 IGAGPFATDTGKNAI
+189 IGASQWGTKAG
-204 SIGYNADAIAKNG
+204 
-217 IAIGYNASATDE
+217 E
-229 NSVAIG
+229 RSVAIG
-235 YNATAP
+235 YGAGAHYE
-241 FKNSIVLGTEKDTVY
+241 NSIAIGANASVMGENSIAIGNNAIAHYKNTVVLGDSNTTVF
-256 IPGNLIIGKTTAVG
+256 IPGNLVVNHAALIG
-270 VRAVSDGRSYP
+270 RAAGRNDNLYFRPYAQEDGRHFAV
-281 LYAYTH
+281 LNA
-287 RSHDGDDRHFTDIV
+287 GDWKGNDSNLSMVQDDTDTDKLV
-301 DVIERNHADDYK
+301 VRVGPYSTQTEWWRGDYK
-313 GSGDFAVAMVGSRTP
+313 DNN
-328 GIQLGPYTFRTHAW
+328 RTHI
-342 SSGYNDNQKIC
+342 NFED
-353 PPTNSG
+353 PT
-359 DWYRISRGKCSD
+359 RGNNPKSHKHSD
-371 VDQSSNN
+371 I
-378 VWLWSDARL
+378 RL
-387 KNIGN
+387 KNVGEPF
-392 TYTSGLEE
+392 TAGLNE
-400 LNQLKFYHFTFKND
+400 LEKLNFYHFTFKKD
-414 KDKTPQVGVI
+414 KDQVPQVGVM

>member
-67 EYVKGRNQRIFMNGK
+67 EYVKGRNQRIFMNGRK
-82 TDGYVG
+82 DGYVG

-97 ANSILFGKNSLSSG
+97 TNSVLFGQNILFPFNYVTKETSAN
-111 TGGTATTNL
+111 NL
-120 VGIGFGTTNYLN
+120 VGIGFGTSNYLN

-146 VSIGK
+146 VSIGN
-151 GANGNEY
+151 GADGNEY
-158 GVAIGSNSQTRYKNS
+158 GVAIGSKAQTRYKNS

-189 IGAGPFATDTGKNAI
+189 IGSGPFATDTGKNAI
-204 SIGYNADAIAKNG
+204 SIGYNAEAIAKNG
-217 IAIGYNASATDE
+217 IAIGYNASAMVE

-241 FKNSIVLGTEKDTVY
+241 YKNTVVLGDTNTTVY
-256 IPGNLIIGKTTAVG
+256 IPGNLVVNHAALIGRNAG
-270 VRAVSDGRSYP
+270 RNDNLYFRPYAQEDGR
-281 LYAYTH
+281 H
-287 RSHDGDDRHFTDIV
+287 
-301 DVIERNHADDYK
+301 
-313 GSGDFAVAMVGSRTP
+313 FAVLNAGDWKGGDSNVSLVQDDTNDDKLVVRV
-328 GIQLGPYTFRTHAW
+328 GPYSTQTEWWRRDYRDNNRTHINFEDPTR
-342 SSGYNDNQKIC
+342 GND
-353 PPTNSG
+353 PNS
-359 DWYRISRGKCSD
+359 YKQSD
-371 VDQSSNN
+371 I
-378 VWLWSDARL
+378 RL
-387 KNIGN
+387 KNVGEPF
-392 TYTSGLEE
+392 TAGLNE
-400 LNQLKFYHFTFKND
+400 LEKLNFYHFTFKKD
-414 KDKTPQVGVI
+414 KDQVPQVGVM

>member
-1 MDMKSFY
+1 MDMKNFY

-67 EYVKGRNQRIFMNGK
+67 EYVKGRNQRIFMNGRK
-82 TDGYVG
+82 DGYVG

-97 ANSILFGKNSLSSG
+97 TNSVLFGQNMLSPFDFVTKETS
-111 TGGTATTNL
+111 ANNL

-139 AGAFTDA
+139 ASANTDS
-146 VSIGK
+146 VTIGNS
-151 GANGNEY
+151 ANGNEY

-173 VAIGYNARTV
+173 VAIGYRAQTT
-183 GENAIT
+183 GENAV
-189 IGAGPFATDTGKNAI
+189 
-204 SIGYNADAIAKNG
+204 
-217 IAIGYNASATDE
+217 AIGGSQWGTEAGQR
-229 NSVAIG
+229 SVAIG
-235 YNATAP
+235 YGAGARYNNSIAIGANASVMGENSIAIGNNATAHY
-241 FKNSIVLGTEKDTVY
+241 KNTVVLGDSNTTVF
-256 IPGNLIIGKTTAVG
+256 IPGNLVVSHAALIGMAG
-270 VRAVSDGRSYP
+270 GRNDNLYFRPYAQEDGRHFAV
-281 LYAYTH
+281 LNA
-287 RSHDGDDRHFTDIV
+287 GDWKGEDSNLSMVQDDTNTDKLV
-301 DVIERNHADDYK
+301 VRVGPYSTQTEWWRRDYK
-313 GSGDFAVAMVGSRTP
+313 DNN
-328 GIQLGPYTFRTHAW
+328 RTHI
-342 SSGYNDNQKIC
+342 NFED
-353 PPTNSG
+353 PT
-359 DWYRISRGKCSD
+359 RGNNPKSHRQSD
-371 VDQSSNN
+371 I
-378 VWLWSDARL
+378 RL
-387 KNIGN
+387 KNVGEPF
-392 TYTSGLEE
+392 TAGLNE
-400 LNQLKFYHFTFKND
+400 LEKLNFYHFTFKKD
-414 KDKTPQVGVI
+414 KDQVPQVGVM

>member
-8 ANEKPKT
+8 ANEKPKS

-67 EYVKGRNQRIFMNGK
+67 EYVKGRNQRIFMNGRK
-82 TDGYVG
+82 DGYVG

-97 ANSILFGKNSLSSG
+97 TNSVIFGKNMLFPFDYVTKESP
-111 TGGTATTNL
+111 ANNL
-120 VGIGFGTTNYLN
+120 VGIGFDTSNYLN

-146 VSIGK
+146 VSIGN
-151 GANGNEY
+151 GASGSDY
-158 GVAIGSNSQTRYKNS
+158 GVAIGSNSNTRHKNS
-173 VAIGYNARTV
+173 VAIGYRAQTS
-183 GENAIT
+183 GENAV
-189 IGAGPFATDTGKNAI
+189 
-204 SIGYNADAIAKNG
+204 
-217 IAIGYNASATDE
+217 AIGGSQWGTEAGE
-229 NSVAIG
+229 RSVAIG
-235 YNATAP
+235 YGARARYNNSIAIGANASVMGENSIAIGNNATANY
-241 FKNSIVLGTEKDTVY
+241 KNTVVLGDSDTTVF
-256 IPGNLIIGKTTAVG
+256 IPGNLVVNHAALIGRSGGINDNLYFRPYAQE
-270 VRAVSDGRSYP
+270 DGR
-281 LYAYTH
+281 H
-287 RSHDGDDRHFTDIV
+287 
-301 DVIERNHADDYK
+301 
-313 GSGDFAVAMVGSRTP
+313 FAVLNAGDWKGGDSNLSMVQDATNTDN
-328 GIQLGPYTFRTHAW
+328 LVVKVGPYSTLTERWRRDYRDNNRTHINFENPAR
-342 SSGYNDNQKIC
+342 GDNPK
-353 PPTNSG
+353 S
-359 DWYRISRGKCSD
+359 YRQSD
-371 VDQSSNN
+371 I
-378 VWLWSDARL
+378 RL
-387 KNIGN
+387 KNVGEPF
-392 TYTSGLEE
+392 TAGLNE
-400 LNQLKFYHFTFKND
+400 LEKLNFYHFTFKKD
-414 KDKTPQVGVI
+414 KDQVPQVGVM

-484 KTLEAQAQT
+484 KTLESQAQT

>member
-8 ANEKPKT
+8 ANEKPKS

-67 EYVKGRNQRIFMNGK
+67 EYVKGRNQRIFMNGRK
-82 TDGYVG
+82 DGYVG

-97 ANSILFGKNSLSSG
+97 TNSVLFGQNMLSPFDFVTKETS
-111 TGGTATTNL
+111 ANNL

-139 AGAFTDA
+139 ASANTDS
-146 VSIGK
+146 VTL
-151 GANGNEY
+151 GNSASGSEY
-158 GVAIGSNSQTRYKNS
+158 GVAIGSNSNTRHKNS
-173 VAIGYNARTV
+173 VAIGYRAQTS
-183 GENAIT
+183 GENAV
-189 IGAGPFATDTGKNAI
+189 
-204 SIGYNADAIAKNG
+204 
-217 IAIGYNASATDE
+217 AIGGSQWGTEAGE
-229 NSVAIG
+229 RSVAIG
-235 YNATAP
+235 YGAGARYNNSIAIGSNASVMGENSIAIGNNATAHY
-241 FKNSIVLGTEKDTVY
+241 KNTVVLGDSNTTVF
-256 IPGNLIIGKTTAVG
+256 IPGNLVVNHAALIG
-270 VRAVSDGRSYP
+270 RAAGRNDNLYFRPYAQEDGRHFAV
-281 LYAYTH
+281 LNA
-287 RSHDGDDRHFTDIV
+287 GDWKGEDSNLSMVQDDTDTDKLV
-301 DVIERNHADDYK
+301 VRVGPYSTQTEWWRRDYK
-313 GSGDFAVAMVGSRTP
+313 DNN
-328 GIQLGPYTFRTHAW
+328 RTHI
-342 SSGYNDNQKIC
+342 NFED
-353 PPTNSG
+353 PTKGNNPKSH
-359 DWYRISRGKCSD
+359 RQSD
-371 VDQSSNN
+371 I
-378 VWLWSDARL
+378 RL
-387 KNIGN
+387 KNVGEPF
-392 TYTSGLEE
+392 TAGLNE
-400 LNQLKFYHFTFKND
+400 LEKLNFYHFTFKKD
-414 KDKTPQVGVI
+414 KDQVPQVGVM

-484 KTLEAQAQT
+484 KTLESQAQT

>member
-1 MDMKSFY
+1 MDMKNFY

-67 EYVKGRNQRIFMNGK
+67 EYVKGRNQRIFMNGRK
-82 TDGYVG
+82 DGYVG

-97 ANSILFGKNSLSSG
+97 TNSVLFGQNMLSPFDYV
-111 TGGTATTNL
+111 TKETPANNL
-120 VGIGFGTTNYLN
+120 VGIGFGTSNYLN

-139 AGAFTDA
+139 ASAFTDT
-146 VSIGK
+146 VSIGN
-151 GANGNEY
+151 GADGSDY
-158 GVAIGSNSQTRYKNS
+158 SVAIGSNASTRRKNS
-173 VAIGYNARTV
+173 VAIGSNARTI
-183 GENAIT
+183 GENAIN
-189 IGAGPFATDTGKNAI
+189 IGASPKFAPDVAQNSIA
-204 SIGYNADAIAKNG
+204 IGYNADAINKNA
-217 IAIGYNASATDE
+217 IAIGYNASAMDE

-241 FKNSIVLGTEKDTVY
+241 YKNTVVLGDTNTTVY
-256 IPGNLIIGKTTAVG
+256 IPGNLVVNHAALIG
-270 VRAVSDGRSYP
+270 RAAGRNDNLYFRPYAQEDGRHFAV
-281 LYAYTH
+281 LNA
-287 RSHDGDDRHFTDIV
+287 GDWKGEDSNVSLVQDDTNDDKLVVRVGPYSTQT
-301 DVIERNHADDYK
+301 EWWRRDYK
-313 GSGDFAVAMVGSRTP
+313 DNN
-328 GIQLGPYTFRTHAW
+328 RTHINFEDPTR
-342 SSGYNDNQKIC
+342 GNDPKSHRQ
-353 PPTNSG
+353 
-359 DWYRISRGKCSD
+359 SD
-371 VDQSSNN
+371 I
-378 VWLWSDARL
+378 RL
-387 KNIGN
+387 KNVGEPF
-392 TYTSGLEE
+392 TAGLNE
-400 LNQLKFYHFTFKND
+400 LEKLNFYHFTFKKD
-414 KDKTPQVGVI
+414 KDQVPQVGVM

>member
-67 EYVKGRNQRIFMNGK
+67 EYVKGRNQRIFMNGRK
-82 TDGYVG
+82 DGYVG

-97 ANSILFGKNSLSSG
+97 TNSVLFGQNILFPFNYVTKETSAN
-111 TGGTATTNL
+111 NL
-120 VGIGFGTTNYLN
+120 VGIGFGTSNYLN

-146 VSIGK
+146 VSIGN
-151 GANGNEY
+151 GADGNEY
-158 GVAIGSNSQTRYKNS
+158 GVAIGSKAQTRYKNS

-204 SIGYNADAIAKNG
+204 SIGYNAEAIAKNG
-217 IAIGYNASATDE
+217 IAIGYNASAMDE

-241 FKNSIVLGTEKDTVY
+241 YKNTVVLGDTNTTVY
-256 IPGNLIIGKTTAVG
+256 IPGNLVVNHAALIGRNAG
-270 VRAVSDGRSYP
+270 RNDNLYFRPYAQEDGRHFAV
-281 LYAYTH
+281 LNA
-287 RSHDGDDRHFTDIV
+287 GDWKGEDSNVSLVQDDTNDDKLVVRVGPYSTQT
-301 DVIERNHADDYK
+301 EWWRRDYK
-313 GSGDFAVAMVGSRTP
+313 DNN
-328 GIQLGPYTFRTHAW
+328 RTHINFEDPTR
-342 SSGYNDNQKIC
+342 GNDPKSHKQ
-353 PPTNSG
+353 
-359 DWYRISRGKCSD
+359 SD
-371 VDQSSNN
+371 I
-378 VWLWSDARL
+378 RL
-387 KNIGN
+387 KNVGEPF
-392 TYTSGLEE
+392 TAGLNE
-400 LNQLKFYHFTFKND
+400 LEKLNFYHFTFKKD
-414 KDKTPQVGVI
+414 KDQVPQVGVM

>member
-67 EYVKGRNQRIFMNGK
+67 EYVKGRNQRIFMNGRK
-82 TDGYVG
+82 DGYVG

-97 ANSILFGKNSLSSG
+97 TNSVLFGQNILFPFNY
-111 TGGTATTNL
+111 ATKETSANNL

-146 VSIGK
+146 VSIGN

-158 GVAIGSNSQTRYKNS
+158 GVAIGSNSQTRHKNS
-173 VAIGYNARTV
+173 VAIGYNTR
-183 GENAIT
+183 T
-189 IGAGPFATDTGKNAI
+189 IGENAI
-204 SIGYNADAIAKNG
+204 SIGTSDDGGFTNAHNS
-217 IAIGYNASATDE
+217 IAIGYNARAAANNSLAIGHTARAIEE

-235 YNATAP
+235 YNAIASY
-241 FKNSIVLGTEKDTVY
+241 KNTVVLGDSNTTVY
-256 IPGNLIIGKTTAVG
+256 IPGNLVVNHAALIG
-270 VRAVSDGRSYP
+270 RAAGRNDNLYFRPYAQEDGRHFAV
-281 LYAYTH
+281 LNA
-287 RSHDGDDRHFTDIV
+287 GDWKGEDSNVSLVQDDTNDDKLVVRVGPYSTQT
-301 DVIERNHADDYK
+301 EWWRRDYK
-313 GSGDFAVAMVGSRTP
+313 DNN
-328 GIQLGPYTFRTHAW
+328 RTHINFEDPTR
-342 SSGYNDNQKIC
+342 GNDPKSHRQ
-353 PPTNSG
+353 
-359 DWYRISRGKCSD
+359 SD
-371 VDQSSNN
+371 I
-378 VWLWSDARL
+378 RL
-387 KNIGN
+387 KNVGEPF
-392 TYTSGLEE
+392 TAGLNE
-400 LNQLKFYHFTFKND
+400 LEKLNFYHFTFKKD
-414 KDKTPQVGVI
+414 KDQVPQVGVM